1 IRSAVTAVRHP
12 TSLILLST
20 APAPP
25 CRMPF
30 YAVKRGLVTGV
41 FNTWLE
47 CQAQVV
53 GFPGARYKKFSTVEE
68 AQMFVSAPHTP
79 PRVSTGASKKSK
91 GPPSLATVAKSLS
104 GGFQTGAAAASTSST
119 AFVATVC
126 QDGSVV
132 TSVAR
137 QQRPQNP
144 QLHQQQPYPHQS
156 HQGTKRKRSPT
167 PPPANP
173 PLIVY
178 TDGACHSNGRDN
190 SRAGIG
196 VYFGDGHPWNVA
208 ERHPGRQTNNAA
220 EIAAAKRAVEIAER
234 EGVEALEVRTDSQ
247 FLISCLTAW
256 LPKWRRNGW
265 RLSDGGT
272 VRVRQE
278 IESLADLLDST
289 RVRVNFRHV
298 RGHSGNHGNEMAD
311 RLANQGADAPLLGGS
326 GGSSGGVSVA

>member
-1 IRSAVTAVRHP
+1 SAVTAVRHP
-12 TSLILLST
+12 TSLILLSA

-144 QLHQQQPYPHQS
+144 QLHQQQPYPHQP

-173 PLIVY
+173 PSSCTQTAPVIATAGTTLGQASGSILA
-178 TDGACHSNGRDN
+178 TGTRGMWRSGTPAGR
-190 SRAGIG
+190 
-196 VYFGDGHPWNVA
+196 
-208 ERHPGRQTNNAA
+208 
-220 EIAAAKRAVEIAER
+220 
-234 EGVEALEVRTDSQ
+234 
-247 FLISCLTAW
+247 LTM
-256 LPKWRRNGW
+256 PPRSPRRNGPW
-265 RLSDGGT
+265 RLP
-272 VRVRQE
+272 
-278 IESLADLLDST
+278 
-289 RVRVNFRHV
+289 
-298 RGHSGNHGNEMAD
+298 RGRAW
-311 RLANQGADAPLLGGS
+311 RLWRCALTA
-326 GGSSGGVSVA
+326 SS

>member
-12 TSLILLST
+12 TSLILLSA

-79 PRVSTGASKKSK
+79 PR
-91 GPPSLATVAKSLS
+91 
-104 GGFQTGAAAASTSST
+104 
-119 AFVATVC
+119 
-126 QDGSVV
+126 
-132 TSVAR
+132 
-137 QQRPQNP
+137 
-144 QLHQQQPYPHQS
+144 
-156 HQGTKRKRSPT
+156 GTKRKRSPT

-311 RLANQGADAPLLGGS
+311 RLANQGADAPLLGEAGAAAAAS
-326 GGSSGGVSVA
+326 QLRNSWK